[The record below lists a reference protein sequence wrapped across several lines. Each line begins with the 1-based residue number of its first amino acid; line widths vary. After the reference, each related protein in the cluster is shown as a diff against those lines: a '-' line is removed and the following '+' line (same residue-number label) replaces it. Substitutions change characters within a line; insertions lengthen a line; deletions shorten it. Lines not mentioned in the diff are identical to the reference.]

1 MEALMSESLPKRDIQ
16 RRKLHEGVTEFL
28 LEDIKNGVYAVGQ
41 KLPSERALMEEFGVG
56 RPAIR
61 DSMAKLARMGIVD
74 IRPGMRTRVRKVTIA
89 PLLDEMDAAV
99 KMTLLT
105 PEGQRH
111 MQQLRMLFESFVVR
125 FIASNITDEQL
136 HHIEEIQKG
145 SEGSLAEPKKFADMD
160 VLFHRSLGEVTGN
173 PLVTG
178 IYDAF
183 AKWLLEQR
191 LTNVTNNP
199 ERPKCAF
206 DAHARILDA
215 LRDRDPDAAE
225 KAVISHINDVQDHYW
240 SVVEKN
246 SKK

>member
-1 MEALMSESLPKRDIQ
+1 MSESSPRRDIQ
-16 RRKLHEGVTEFL
+16 RRKLHEDVTEFL
-28 LEDIKNGVYAVGQ
+28 LEDIKNGVYSVGQ
-41 KLPSERALMEEFGVG
+41 ELPSERALMEEFGVG

-61 DSMAKLARMGIVD
+61 DSMAKLARMGVVD
-74 IRPGMRTRVRKVTIA
+74 IRPGMRTRVREVTIV

-111 MQQLRMLFESFVVR
+111 MQQLRMLFEAFVAR
-125 FIASNITDEQL
+125 FIASDITDEQL
-136 HHIEEIQKG
+136 RRIEDIQKE
-145 SEGSLAEPKKFADMD
+145 SETSLADPQKFADLD
-160 VLFHRSLGEVTGN
+160 VLFHRSLAEVTAN
-173 PLVTG
+173 PLIIG

-199 ERPKCAF
+199 ERPKHAL

-215 LRDRDPDAAE
+215 LRVRNSDAVE
-225 KAVISHINDVQDHYW
+225 KAVISHINDVQEHYW
-240 SVVEKN
+240 SVVEKKG
-246 SKK
+246 KK